1 MIDVNKI
8 KLTVELDAE
17 NIRKVQ
23 RVLANH
29 IRFCRVTTMDGQVV
43 VILHGQPS
51 KKGMARQERIYS
63 RLFST
68 ADIVLS
74 CFSSYYSDQLK
85 QKVPQHLCV
94 SSEIHL
100 GVYQQNGHMYMA
112 AANI

>member
-8 KLTVELDAE
+8 RLTIELDAN

-23 RVLANH
+23 RLLANYS
-29 IRFCRVTTMDGQVV
+29 RFCRVTSVDGRVI

-51 KKGMARQERIYS
+51 KKGMSRQERLYS
-63 RLFST
+63 RLLNN

-74 CFSSYYSDQLK
+74 CFSSLYSDQLK
-85 QKVPQHLCV
+85 QKVPQPLCV
-94 SSEIHL
+94 SEEIHL